1 MDVQVPGCS
10 NSEIRGLL
18 RERLNNR
25 EKDLLRNNYSA
36 NYMEAMDIFFN
47 EGSGVV
53 KIDKD
58 DVNAFARQEGNLET
72 TISIQF
78 TNLPE
83 SIKLDATNHTTLKEA
98 EGQIDKKDG
107 HT

>member
-1 MDVQVPGCS
+1 MKIKRLKLENFRSYKD
-10 NSEIRGLL
+10 EITVDFDN
-18 RERLNNR
+18 LNVFVG
-25 EKDLLRNNYSA
+25 RNDIGKSTI
-36 NYMEAMDIFFN
+36 MEAMDIFFN

-83 SIKLDATNHTTLKEA
+83 SIKLDATNHTTLKDELA
-98 EGQIDKKDG
+98 RLD
-107 HT
+107 